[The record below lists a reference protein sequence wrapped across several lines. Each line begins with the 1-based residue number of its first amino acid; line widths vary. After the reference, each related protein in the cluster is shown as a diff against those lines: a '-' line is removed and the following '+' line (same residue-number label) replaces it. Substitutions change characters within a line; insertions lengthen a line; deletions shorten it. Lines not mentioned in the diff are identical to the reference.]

1 MGKVLKI
8 FVIIILILS
17 GVSLFLANSLFQ
29 KRELLTKRNQILE
42 NTVVNLAATIE
53 KDDAEAGTASP
64 IDRDVGTITDRE
76 LINPERDSM
85 LEDYLIQLEE
95 QSLTTFNL
103 NPDAMRRQL
112 RSYYVLDAEGKY
124 VLSGLNQLPVT
135 TGKGSMNYLLDQ
147 VIARASAQQGNLNK
161 TRQALTAMREDLAST
176 VEELNTLKIASRAD
190 KREITEKAGQI
201 ATLEDEKA
209 TLENQ
214 VARLTQ
220 EKKELN
226 AELADTRNEVDE
238 LTNTITGLE
247 EELAAANATIEE
259 WKNRWDGLQR
269 KLEGQ
274 GDNTPIGLDLTAGIK
289 GKIIEANDE
298 LKFAII
304 ELTDEALAE
313 LLGPERENKLP
324 LVDMNVSRPGR
335 ESASGEFVTRIKLRQ
350 LVHGKNLVV
359 VDILSDWQQT
369 AVVKG
374 DVVFF

>member
-53 KDDAEAGTASP
+53 KDNAEAGTASP
-64 IDRDVGTITDRE
+64 IDRDIGTITDRE

-85 LEDYLIQLEE
+85 LEDYAIQLEE
-95 QSLTTFNL
+95 QSLTTFDL

-112 RSYYVLDAEGKY
+112 RSYYILDAEGKY

-176 VEELNTLKIASRAD
+176 VEELNALKIASRAD

-201 ATLEDEKA
+201 AKLEDEKA
-209 TLENQ
+209 DLETQ

-238 LTNTITGLE
+238 LTETVAGLE
-247 EELAAANATIEE
+247 DELTLAKETIVDWEKR
-259 WKNRWDGLQR
+259 WAGRKTVVGQSDNRL
-269 KLEGQ
+269 
-274 GDNTPIGLDLTAGIK
+274 IGFDLTAGIK

-304 ELTDEALAE
+304 ELSDEALTE
-313 LLGPERENKLP
+313 MLGPERENKLP

-335 ESASGEFVTRIKLRQ
+335 QSASGEFVTRIKLRQ

-369 AVVKG
+369 AVEKG